1 MTMEELYMTNTQ
13 KKAIQRLFGMGKTYH
28 TLATEAG
35 IDARPDKFEDL
46 SYDMAQQII
55 RAHNGLLGLKR

>member
-1 MTMEELYMTNTQ
+1 MNKLSMTKKQ
-13 KKAIQRLFGMGKTYH
+13 KKVIQRLFKMGKTYH
-28 TLATEAG
+28 RVADEAG
-35 IDARPDKFEDL
+35 LAAHPDKFEDL

>member
-1 MTMEELYMTNTQ
+1 MNELYMTKKQ
-13 KKAIQRLFGMGKTYH
+13 KKVIQRLFKMGKTYH
-28 TLATEAG
+28 GVVDEAG

>member
-1 MTMEELYMTNTQ
+1 MKRYMT
-13 KKAIQRLFGMGKTYH
+13 KKQEKVIQRLFKMGRTYH
-28 TLATEAG
+28 GLAD
-35 IDARPDKFEDL
+35 DASIESRPDKFKDL